1 MNIRYIS
8 DIHLEHMNATQ
19 VKQFIASFQPNNED
33 LLVLSG
39 DIGNP
44 YAPSYRAF
52 LEHCA
57 ANFPKTFLIAGNHEF
72 YSHGYTIEE
81 TIQQIQTVCAS
92 YPTITFLHNSSEVYK
107 GIRFIGTILWSKVTN
122 PAFTINDTEVI
133 RGMTVQ
139 RYQAL
144 HTECLTYLTQSL
156 ATTAEP
162 AIIITHHMPSYT
174 LIDSMY
180 TTPMMQPYNQ
190 WFATSL
196 DELIQTHQ
204 TRIQG
209 WFYGHTHTA
218 SQTTLHGVPMLC
230 NPKGYPRESKY
241 NYQTLQQSCILP
253 VIHSTNTSESNP
265 LKISQASV

>member
-44 YAPSYRAF
+44 YAPSYRAL

-72 YSHGYTIEE
+72 YSHGHTIEE
-81 TIQQIQTVCAS
+81 TIKQIQTVCAS

-144 HTECLTYLTQSL
+144 HKECLAYLTQAL
-156 ATTAEP
+156 ATNQPEP
-162 AIIITHHMPSYT
+162 VIVITHHMPSYS
-174 LIDSMY
+174 LIHPMY
-180 TTPMMQPYNQ
+180 TTPSMQPYNQ
-190 WFATSL
+190 WFATNL

-218 SQTTLHGVPMLC
+218 SQMTLHGVPMLC
-230 NPKGYPRESKY
+230 NPKGYPRES
-241 NYQTLQQSCILP
+241 NHNQHNSLHQTFI
-253 VIHSTNTSESNP
+253 IES
-265 LKISQASV
+265 S